1 MPDKI
6 IFMTN
11 SIAENYLAALK
22 QILKTNRPSGPIP
35 GADLLIEDCTASN
48 GGAMPSFVSSPIIL
62 CKLHAIIPDR

>member
-22 QILKTNRPSGPIP
+22 QTLKNKSTQWAYPRGPIY
-35 GADLLIEDCTASN
+35 
-48 GGAMPSFVSSPIIL
+48 
-62 CKLHAIIPDR
+62 